1 LSQWRGYTG
10 GVGGYA
16 IGFSWDALDKDSR
29 ALHPKSTVMGTTPFA
44 AELRRVEYG
53 TTATTAAADR
63 FVGWMRDSWL
73 QPNLLDT
80 LVERE
85 TGLVAVASLAMGEL
99 AVVKDK
105 AFEQEQE
112 WRLTALSQKE
122 YPVRVRARP
131 SGLVRYLDIAVNM
144 KTEKAT
150 SHPAT
155 IAQLVVGPGPDQPS
169 QIAAA
174 QELLKACG
182 HDSNVVIGSKVPF
195 RE

>member
-1 LSQWRGYTG
+1 
-10 GVGGYA
+10 
-16 IGFSWDALDKDSR
+16 
-29 ALHPKSTVMGTTPFA
+29 
-44 AELRRVEYG
+44 
-53 TTATTAAADR
+53 
-63 FVGWMRDSWL
+63 
-73 QPNLLDT
+73 
-80 LVERE
+80 
-85 TGLVAVASLAMGEL
+85 VAVASLAMGEL

-182 HDSNVVIGSKVPF
+182 HDPNVVIGSKVPF
-195 RE
+195 RR